1 MIYLNLCASSQL
13 LVLDKLTPEQKAELI
28 FQLEASSK
36 LNLNAITQIFQSVL
50 QPLTNITLNMASV
63 SSNGPNKVR
72 YECCVLDDNDD
83 DDVAGLVIINQA
95 SD

>member
-36 LNLNAITQIFQSVL
+36 LNLDAIAQIFRSFL
-50 QPLTNITLNMASV
+50 QPLTNITLNTGNV
-63 SSNGPNKVR
+63 SSNGLNQVR

-83 DDVAGLVIINQA
+83 VAGLVIINQA
-95 SD
+95 RD